1 MLADAPGSG
10 EVCACAA
17 DDKRQSAVKGTR
29 QSTRADWIISY
40 FMELSFNMERAL
52 ACHGGTS
59 VSTALT
65 GFGAALA
72 MRHRVLG
79 ALSGA
84 SFTHLGAKGTHRLH
98 VLVAARDRRRGKTA
112 HIGAFHVQRDATNHC
127 FGVLLLNASAGALKA
142 GGGTFIACKKAFFLD
157 LTKHFNLR

>member
-1 MLADAPGSG
+1 MLADAPGAG
-10 EVCACAA
+10 EVCACTPA
-17 DDKRQSAVKGTR
+17 DTMQSAVKGTKPNAR
-29 QSTRADWIISY
+29 SELIILY
-40 FMELSFNMERAL
+40 FMDRSFKMKWGL
-52 ACHGGTS
+52 ASHVGTS

-84 SFTHLGAKGTHRLH
+84 SFAHLGAKRAHRLD
-98 VLVAARDRRRGKTA
+98 VGVAARDRRCGQA
-112 HIGAFHVQRDATNHC
+112 AYIGAFHVQCDAANHG
-127 FGVLLLNASAGALKA
+127 FGVVLLETGAGALKA
-142 GGGTFIACKKAFFLD
+142 GGGTFVACKHAFFLD